1 MPHLQVRP
9 RPEQIAPRLWRVGG
23 GSWDGT
29 VDAASAEEDA
39 NAYVLQGGGAA
50 ALIDC
55 ASLAGRARIEANL
68 RATGVDPTG
77 LGELLLTH
85 SHWDHT
91 EAAHQ
96 WQSSYGL
103 RTHLNAVGAEYINRG
118 DQRLIGAPLHGP
130 DYAFEP
136 FVVDH
141 PVRDGES
148 FELSGIAVTAHFL
161 PGHTL
166 DSTLYTFELADF
178 RVGVCGD
185 IAFGPDER
193 GSYRIGLMSN
203 LWGSN
208 LDQYLDSLHRL
219 AQIPIDLL
227 VPGHGGPVTGRANVA
242 ETVSGALA
250 TVEALAANDAVR
262 RNLGI

>member
-1 MPHLQVRP
+1 MPHLQARP

-29 VDAASAEEDA
+29 VDAASAEDDA
-39 NAYVLQGGGAA
+39 NAYLLQGVGAP

-55 ASLAGRARIEANL
+55 ASLAGRAQIEANL
-68 RATGVDPTG
+68 RATGVDPAG

-91 EAAHQ
+91 EAAHE

-136 FVVDH
+136 FAVDH

-166 DSTLYTFELADF
+166 DSTLYTFELADL

-185 IAFGPDER
+185 IAFGPDAR
-193 GSYRIGLMSN
+193 GTYRIGLMSN

-208 LDQYLDSLHRL
+208 LDEYLDSLHRL

-242 ETVSGALA
+242 DAVAGALA

-262 RNLGI
+262 PNFGI